1 MIGICCLE
9 PMNLRLLVGGAAV
22 ATYIYTPFL
31 KRLLVVKNVIV
42 AAIIAS
48 SILAGGL
55 VAGQLPLRLAS
66 NTSHGFT
73 VRSRLYFDGFGDLE
87 RTGWRSVQA
96 IVDSRRR
103 RL

>member
-1 MIGICCLE
+1 
-9 PMNLRLLVGGAAV
+9 MNLRLLVGGAAV

-55 VAGQLPLRLAS
+55 VAGQSPLRLVS
-66 NTSHGFT
+66 NSSHGVT
-73 VRSRLYFDGFGDLE
+73 VRSLLLGDGLDDLE
-87 RTGWRSVQA
+87 NGVALSTSNRDRTDADGDPTRV
-96 IVDSRRR
+96 
-103 RL
+103 

>member
-9 PMNLRLLVGGAAV
+9 PMTLRLLVGGAAV

-55 VAGQLPLRLAS
+55 VAGE
-66 NTSHGFT
+66 N
-73 VRSRLYFDGFGDLE
+73 FDSTRGE
-87 RTGWRSVQA
+87 YRTTKADVT
-96 IVDSRRR
+96 I
-103 RL
+103 

>member
-1 MIGICCLE
+1 VIGICCLE

-55 VAGQLPLRLAS
+55 VAGQSALRPAS
-66 NTSHGFT
+66 NSSHRLMI
-73 VRSRLYFDGFGDLE
+73 RSLMLGDGFDDLE
-87 RTGWRSVQA
+87 NGVALSTSNRA
-96 IVDSRRR
+96 
-103 RL
+103 